1 MKTVGDVTEVPV
13 NDARRRRNRR
23 SERSEEVSTD
33 LAAPTAHDGQ
43 TRAAVVSLLV
53 EDGPLTAGEIA
64 ERLGISAA
72 GVRRHLDALAC
83 AGDVEASSSGYG
95 QRGRGRPAK
104 WFQLTPTGRGKLR
117 HAYDDLAG
125 AALRALRSVGGQQAV
140 EDFARDRITRIVAD
154 VPPAEAGSVAGT
166 VEGIADALTSA
177 GFSANTRQ
185 VGNGVQ
191 ICQHHCPVAHVAE
204 DFPELCEAE
213 TAVFTE
219 LLGTHVQRLATI
231 ANGDCACTTHVPL
244 AAVGGLGAA
253 GTPGSTADP
262 PRRQPGPTKTFT
274 AERKAAQPA
283 AAHHPSPRK
292 ATS

>member
-1 MKTVGDVTEVPV
+1 M
-13 NDARRRRNRR
+13 N
-23 SERSEEVSTD
+23 D
-33 LAAPTAHDGQ
+33 LAAPTVHDGQ

-64 ERLGISAA
+64 DRLGISAA
-72 GVRRHLDALAC
+72 GVCRHLDALAA

-95 QRGRGRPAK
+95 QRGRGRSAK

-125 AALRALRSVGGQQAV
+125 AALRALRNVGGQQAV

-154 VPPAEAGSVAGT
+154 VVPAESGSVAGT

-185 VGNGVQ
+185 VGNGIQ

-244 AAVGGLGAA
+244 IALGTVGAS
-253 GTPGSTADP
+253 GSTADP
-262 PRRQPGPTKTFT
+262 PRRPGSSATFS
-274 AERKAAQPA
+274 AERKTAQPA